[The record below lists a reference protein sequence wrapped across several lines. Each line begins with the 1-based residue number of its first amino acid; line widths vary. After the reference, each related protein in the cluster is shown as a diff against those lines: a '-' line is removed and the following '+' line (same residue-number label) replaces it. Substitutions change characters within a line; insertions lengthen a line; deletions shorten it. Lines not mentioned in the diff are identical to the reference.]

1 MGKMTFVVEYEDGKD
16 PPINAGTD
24 ILGGRLTAAAFYD
37 YRDALLS
44 KNEAQAVKNSISFS
58 DLREC
63 CEELEVNY
71 DEIIAKLE
79 TTI

>member
-1 MGKMTFVVEYEDGKD
+1 MGKMTFVVEYEFDD
-16 PPINAGTD
+16 EPIVYEGMK
-24 ILGGRLTAAAFYD
+24 ILGGRLVTSELYD

-44 KNEAQAVKNSISFS
+44 QNEAQAVKNSISFS

-71 DEIIAKLE
+71 DEVIAKLE
-79 TTI
+79 TAL

>member
-1 MGKMTFVVEYEDGKD
+1 MGKMTLVVEYEFDD
-16 PPINAGTD
+16 EPIVYEGMK
-24 ILGGRLTAAAFYD
+24 ILGGRLATSELYD

-44 KNEAQAVKNSISFS
+44 QNEAQAVKNSISFS

-71 DEIIAKLE
+71 DEVIAKLE
-79 TTI
+79 TTL

>member
-1 MGKMTFVVEYEDGKD
+1 MGKMTLVVEYEFDD
-16 PPINAGTD
+16 EPIVYEGMK
-24 ILGGRLTAAAFYD
+24 ILGGRLVTSELYD

-44 KNEAQAVKNSISFS
+44 QNEAQAVKNSISFS

-71 DEIIAKLE
+71 DEVIAKLE
-79 TTI
+79 TTL